1 MACKTCKQK
10 GKPLDGIKD
19 DIMGNVSK
27 VSKIIIWIIGAWF
40 VMGLFGL
47 FSLIRLFV

>member
-10 GKPLDGIKD
+10 DKSFDGIKD
-19 DIMGNVSK
+19 DIMDNVTK
-27 VSKIIIWIIGAWF
+27 VSKIILWVIGAWF

-47 FSLIRLFV
+47 FSLIKLIV

>member
-10 GKPLDGIKD
+10 NKPFDGIKD
-19 DIMGNVSK
+19 DIMGNVTK
-27 VSKIIIWIIGAWF
+27 VSKIIVWIIGVWF

-47 FSLIRLFV
+47 FSLIRMFV